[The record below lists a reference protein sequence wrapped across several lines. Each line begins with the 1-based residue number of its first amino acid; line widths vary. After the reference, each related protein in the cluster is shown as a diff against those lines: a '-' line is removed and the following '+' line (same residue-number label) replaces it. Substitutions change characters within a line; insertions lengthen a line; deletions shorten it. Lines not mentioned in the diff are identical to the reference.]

1 MGMADLCFDGPGAHR
16 LAAAGTAAII
26 VRRRAGDG

>member
-1 MGMADLCFDGPGAHR
+1 MGALFSRGHR